1 MDSCNNLANLEATCD
16 ATKKVGGVTARVWIG
31 AKNTLL
37 NDGNNPHY
45 FEYGNTYTLGDN
57 VWSLLIDEIGSPIV
71 GTELAYFEG
80 VRFKNNG
87 NFEVTPGENVNTFTQ
102 TLNLVLCHYSQA
114 NIKKLEQLLI
124 TNNLVAFVQTE
135 AGQIKCYG
143 IDKLLNNTIRDTEG
157 LSPIA
162 GTGADIV
169 ELQGEVG
176 VQIQLQATLL
186 NMPIIIDG
194 YYFKNEIEEYITG
207 TENIVNLLN
216 SMSANNA

>member
-1 MDSCNNLANLEATCD
+1 MESCYNLANLEANCN

-31 AKNTLL
+31 AKNLFL
-37 NDGNNPHY
+37 NDGVNTNYFDYSNSYTIVNTWKLIINNSVDLV
-45 FEYGNTYTLGDN
+45 GN
-57 VWSLLIDEIGSPIV
+57 
-71 GTELAYFEG
+71 ELAYFEG

-102 TLNLVLCHYSQA
+102 NLNLVLFHYSQA
-114 NIKKLEQLLI
+114 QIKKLEQLLI
-124 TNNLVAFVQTE
+124 TNNLIAFVLTE

-143 IDKLLNNTIRDTEG
+143 IDKLQNDTIRNTEG
-157 LSPIA
+157 LKPIA

-186 NMPIIIDG
+186 NMPIVLSG
-194 YYFKNEIEEYITG
+194 YYNRLEETFYST
-207 TENIVNLLN
+207 TSDIVNLLN
-216 SMSANNA
+216 TMSANNA

>member
-1 MDSCNNLANLEATCD
+1 MDSCYNLANLEANCN

-31 AKNTLL
+31 AKNLFL
-37 NDGNNPHY
+37 NDGVNTNYFDYSNSYTTVNTWKLIINNSVDLV
-45 FEYGNTYTLGDN
+45 GN
-57 VWSLLIDEIGSPIV
+57 
-71 GTELAYFEG
+71 ELAYFEG

-102 TLNLVLCHYSQA
+102 NLNLVLFQYSQA
-114 NIKKLEQLLI
+114 QIKKLEQLLI
-124 TNNLVAFVQTE
+124 TNNLIAFVLTE

-143 IDKLLNNTIRDTEG
+143 IDKLLNDNIRNTDG
-157 LSPIA
+157 LKPIA

-186 NMPIIIDG
+186 NMPIVVAG
-194 YYFKNEIEEYITG
+194 YYDRLEETFYT
-207 TENIVNLLN
+207 TTSDIVNLLN
-216 SMSANNA
+216 TMSANNA

>member
-1 MDSCNNLANLEATCD
+1 MESCYNLANLEANCN

-31 AKNTLL
+31 AKNLFL

-45 FEYGNTYTLGDN
+45 FEYGNSYTLTDN
-57 VWSLLIDEIGSPIV
+57 VWSLLIDEVGTPIA

-80 VRFKNNG
+80 VRFKNSG

-102 TLNLVLCHYSQA
+102 NLNLVLFHYSQA
-114 NIKKLEQLLI
+114 QIKKLEQLLI
-124 TNNLVAFVQTE
+124 TNNLIAFVLTE

-143 IDKLLNNTIRDTEG
+143 IDKLLNDTIRNTEG
-157 LSPIA
+157 LKPIA

-186 NMPIIIDG
+186 NMPIVVDG
-194 YYFKNEIEEYITG
+194 YYFKNWIDQYITG
-207 TENIVNLLN
+207 AENIVNLLN
-216 SMSANNA
+216 TMSANNA

>member
-1 MDSCNNLANLEATCD
+1 MESCYNLANLEANCN

-31 AKNTLL
+31 AKNLFM
-37 NDGNNPHY
+37 NDEVNTNYFDYSNSYTTVNTWKLIINNSVDLVGN
-45 FEYGNTYTLGDN
+45 
-57 VWSLLIDEIGSPIV
+57 
-71 GTELAYFEG
+71 ELAYFEG

-102 TLNLVLCHYSQA
+102 NLNLVLFHYSQA
-114 NIKKLEQLLI
+114 QIKKLEQLLI
-124 TNNLVAFVQTE
+124 TNNLIAFVLTE

-143 IDKLLNNTIRDTEG
+143 IDKLLNDTIRNTEG
-157 LSPIA
+157 LKPIA

-186 NMPIIIDG
+186 NMPIVLSG
-194 YYFKNEIEEYITG
+194 YYDRLEETFYT
-207 TENIVNLLN
+207 TTSDIVNLLN
-216 SMSANNA
+216 TMSANNA